1 MFPGKC
7 ARIVCPTGG
16 VRTKWLEFRKKEPLQ
31 AGAWAPAFYET
42 QSYCRCVSDTKL
54 VSSNV
59 QFLGQNWRI
68 LQLFYLT
75 FTKLPVAT
83 GMGIIFSIQAKPR
96 VSLFPDFSN
105 FFVLVSG
112 EVRVSRTTFKWVRH
126 KNEAQLRGKIWFTS
140 CFSLSPHSTCMVY
153 PVTIKF
159 VARKEGKEDV
169 ELASVTIMPARDSF
183 PVDGLLGSA
192 RALWLVES
200 WELGIRVNCKG
211 NKINSDD
218 EYYEPVPKGTW
229 LLWLVWI
236 WLVSTLQQLS
246 LASG

>member
-1 MFPGKC
+1 MC
-7 ARIVCPTGG
+7 
-16 VRTKWLEFRKKEPLQ
+16 FRYQVSFIKSSIFRPKLTDTSTFLLDCHQITCCNWYGDNFFHSSQ
-31 AGAWAPAFYET
+31 A
-42 QSYCRCVSDTKL
+42 
-54 VSSNV
+54 VSS
-59 QFLGQNWRI
+59 
-68 LQLFYLT
+68 
-75 FTKLPVAT
+75 
-83 GMGIIFSIQAKPR
+83 
-96 VSLFPDFSN
+96 FPDFSN

-112 EVRVSRTTFKWVRH
+112 EVRVSRTTFKWVRLQ
-126 KNEAQLRGKIWFTS
+126 NEAQLRGKIWFTS

-218 EYYEPVPKGTW
+218 EYYEPVSKRY
-229 LLWLVWI
+229 VAA
-236 WLVSTLQQLS
+236 LVSLNMTGFNF
-246 LASG
+246 ATAESGFRLRQNHIRVEAKCLWTPYMHLF